1 VTIPSLG
8 TVERLLS
15 WIDRPWKIAAAV
27 VLAITAIV
35 GVTLWE
41 KRAEIAETVLES
53 WVSPRLHPGQ
63 FPKLAARLLEGTGAD
78 LAVLAEV
85 SMRANLLKNIDGIR
99 RANPGWQPAQNPRPF
114 YGVIRDPVR
123 LVALL
128 EGRPVCHDIDPQ
140 NGEEELAEAAL
151 GIRRRCYI
159 AVPPV
164 LDALVGI
171 LAIGWREPPSA
182 EQEAGAVSLLY
193 QAATQLASW

>member
-1 VTIPSLG
+1 MTIPSLG
-8 TVERLLS
+8 TVEKILAFV
-15 WIDRPWKIAAAV
+15 DRPWKIAAVVILAV
-27 VLAITAIV
+27 TGIV
-35 GVTLWE
+35 GFTLWE
-41 KRAEIAETVLES
+41 KRAEIAETVLQA
-53 WVSPRLHPGQ
+53 WVTPQLRADR
-63 FPKLAARLLEGTGAD
+63 FVKLAGPLLDYTGAD

-85 SMRANLLKNIDGIR
+85 GIRKNLLRNIDGLR
-99 RANPGWQPAQNPRPF
+99 RDIPGWRPMPNPRPLF
-114 YGVIRDPVR
+114 GAIRDPAR
-123 LVALL
+123 LVGLL
-128 EGRPVCHDIDPQ
+128 EGRSVCHDVDPQ
-140 NGEEELAEAAL
+140 DGEEERAEAAL